1 MAIMKAQ
8 EIMQGVVDVMG
19 AQGQAFGHI
28 TGAIKKQKGAQTEL
42 KAPFREW
49 RISRR
54 KWPTV

>member
-1 MAIMKAQ
+1 MKAQ